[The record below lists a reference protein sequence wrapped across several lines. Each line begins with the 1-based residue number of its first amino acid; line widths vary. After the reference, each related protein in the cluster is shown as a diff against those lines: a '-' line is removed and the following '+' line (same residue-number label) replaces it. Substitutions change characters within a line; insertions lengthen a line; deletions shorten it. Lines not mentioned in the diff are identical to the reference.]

1 MKKRLTSIFLALT
14 ALMTF
19 VSCSTS
25 SSKASDN
32 GDYLYSYTE
41 TTSASFGSAKSKV
54 EYDDGEVLVE
64 DVYEAPASAES
75 GNIQNDLSE
84 RKIIKTANLSF
95 QTQEY
100 DSFMEDMSS
109 CIALYGGYIES
120 SEARDGGVYSTRF
133 SRSSNHT
140 VRIPQSS
147 YNDFMNEV
155 CTLGSMTY
163 KSENSEDVTMSYVD
177 TESRITAYETEYN
190 ALIEILD
197 KAESLDDVL
206 QLQSRIS
213 EVTYLLES
221 YKSQLRK
228 YDSLISYCTINIDV
242 EEVWRETKS
251 EDVMTFSEKISTGL
265 EDTFLDIKEDVTEF
279 TVDLITSLPYIII
292 WAIVIIVVVI
302 IVKANWKKI
311 KKQRDA
317 KKENE
322 KDQDKEI
329 K

>member
-1 MKKRLTSIFLALT
+1 MKIKLRAYFLALT
-14 ALMTF
+14 VLLSL
-19 VSCSTS
+19 VSCGISD
-25 SSKASDN
+25 KAAYDN
-32 GDYLYSYTE
+32 GVHLYSTAQVPE
-41 TTSASFGSAKSKV
+41 ASFGSAKSTM
-54 EYDDGEVLVE
+54 EYDDEIVLE
-64 DVYEAPASAES
+64 EAYEAPASGTSQTIE
-75 GNIQNDLSE
+75 NDLSE

-100 DSFMEDMSS
+100 DIFMEEMSS

-120 SEARDGGVYSTRF
+120 SEAYDGGVYSTGY
-133 SRSSNHT
+133 SRSSSNT

-147 YNDFMNEV
+147 YNDFMEEV

-197 KAESLDDVL
+197 KAESLDDVI

-213 EVTYLLES
+213 DVTYLLES

-228 YDSLISYCTINIDV
+228 YDSLISYCTINIYV

-251 EDVMTFSEKISTGL
+251 EDVMSFGEKISIGL
-265 EDTFLDIKEDVTEF
+265 EDTFNDIKDDISEF
-279 TVDLITSLPYIII
+279 TVDLIISLPYIII
-292 WAIVIIVVVI
+292 WAIVIFIVVI
-302 IVKANWKKI
+302 IVKVSWKKI

-317 KKENE
+317 KKANE
-322 KDQDKEI
+322 KKEDKES